1 MSRRS
6 DRLSSGEAASEPAS
20 TESSSH
26 SSFEKFTVPQLKD
39 LCSKNGIDVNTLNL
53 KLKAQLIDA
62 LITREVPVP
71 MTSMQ
76 FVQTT
81 GARRERTTRGTPV
94 AGPAKPFE
102 GPSDD
107 DSGDEEEPGTPTTP
121 GATKRVAK
129 FERLGQPWFDTSFL
143 EAAFNERL
151 DQSKGLVARENSN
164 PTLFILVGPASVGK
178 SSAKRLFPEE
188 MNGYVVN
195 VDVDEIKLYGNDVL
209 PQHPNR
215 KKPGEMLSDVE
226 GIQFKY
232 DLVLMK
238 IRPMVFQKA
247 TVFGNRRYKN
257 IILDTTGTMID
268 PIKMYI
274 RMAKGFGYT
283 VKVIIVYS
291 EKKQCL
297 QRVNI
302 RNREFIKISQGTRY
316 IPPRVVSGM
325 YDKFLRDKD
334 GYNRASIYAL
344 GDRMVSVTDELILVD
359 NHSAE
364 AKIVARRTRSELQI
378 FPDGMGE
385 DSIVGVNGA
394 FYGLTLI
401 PSEGGQ
407 PASIVEGDIEAQI
420 TKAEYEW
427 TLFDE
432 EEKRAKEAREA
443 AKAAKGMGGS
453 RKRRVS
459 TRRLRGTRVRKTV
472 KKYSRPHT
480 RRRRRRRHHRRHS

>member
-1 MSRRS
+1 MSRWS
-6 DRLSSGEAASEPAS
+6 DRFSSGASASEPAS

-26 SSFEKFTVPQLKD
+26 SSFKQFTVPQLKN
-39 LCSKNGIDVNTLNL
+39 LCSENGINVQQL
-53 KLKAQLIDA
+53 KLTLKDDLIRA
-62 LITREVPVP
+62 LITQEVPVP

-81 GARRERTTRGTPV
+81 GARREPTTTKTV
-94 AGPAKPFE
+94 A
-102 GPSDD
+102 PSDD
-107 DSGDEEEPGTPTTP
+107 DSDDEEEPGTPTTP

-129 FERLGQPWFDTSFL
+129 FERLKKPWFDTSFL

-151 DQSKGLVARENSN
+151 DQSKGLVAQKNSN

-178 SSAKRLFPEE
+178 SSAKRLFPE

-209 PQHPNR
+209 PQHPKP
-215 KKPGEMLSDVE
+215 KKPDVMQSDVE

-238 IRPMVFQKA
+238 IRSMVFKNA
-247 TVFGNRRYKN
+247 TMYGVGNYKN
-257 IILDTTGTMID
+257 IILDTTGAMID
-268 PIKMYI
+268 QIKMYI
-274 RMAKGFGYT
+274 RTAKYTFGYT

-297 QRVNI
+297 ERVKL
-302 RNREFIKISQGTRY
+302 RNRRLPPARY
-316 IPPRVVSGM
+316 IPPYVVSSI
-325 YDKFLRDKD
+325 YDTFLRDKE
-334 GYNRASIYAL
+334 GNKRASIYAL

-378 FPDGMGE
+378 SPDVMGE
-385 DSIVGVNGA
+385 DSIVGVDGA

-420 TKAEYEW
+420 EKAKDEW
-427 TLFDE
+427 NIFDQ
-432 EEKRAKEAREA
+432 EEKRAKEEREA
-443 AKAAKGMGGS
+443 AKVAPEMGGS
-453 RKRRVS
+453 RKRRIS

-480 RRRRRRRHHRRHS
+480 RRRRRHHHRRHS